1 MGKRSLIHIEILRT
15 FALLCVIYFHVTGML
30 STKICVPGMST
41 ILYSSSLL
49 VGIAVPLFMFI
60 SGYLYKPV
68 ESSQILSFIK
78 KKALRLWFPYIV
90 FSIFIMITSGFFS
103 FSSLLSGG
111 FYHLWFLTAL
121 FWCFIFSIK
130 INYASVFSFFILPI
144 TLVCSIISIPDFL
157 GLQDFIQWFYFF
169 VLGAIVKSHAN
180 AIVFLRKYL
189 LWVPLVLFYVGVNI
203 FVPFHYREPSIIHA
217 LAESA
222 IILSIWTLL
231 EPINLKISLE
241 GKVRRLFLAIGSC
254 SMGIYILHYWLLIYI
269 LSSTS
274 FSIFHIALGL
284 QNYTFVTVIII
295 VFVTFICS
303 LFITNFA
310 RRYKFGRLLLG

>member
-1 MGKRSLIHIEILRT
+1 
-15 FALLCVIYFHVTGML
+15 
-30 STKICVPGMST
+30 
-41 ILYSSSLL
+41 
-49 VGIAVPLFMFI
+49 
-60 SGYLYKPV
+60 
-68 ESSQILSFIK
+68 
-78 KKALRLWFPYIV
+78 
-90 FSIFIMITSGFFS
+90 MITSGFFS

-130 INYASVFSFFILPI
+130 INYASVFSFFMLPI

-241 GKVRRLFLAIGSC
+241 GKVSRLFLAIGSC

-274 FSIFHIALGL
+274 FSIFHIVLGL
-284 QNYTFVTVIII
+284 QNYTFVTVMII
-295 VFVTFICS
+295 VFLTFICS

-310 RRYKFGRLLLG
+310 RRYKLGRLLLG